1 MSQSHIRKPKHP
13 PQPVV
18 WWRLALGSSILV
30 VMFAALFLV
39 VNWVRSVPSTYE
51 TATGKILE
59 IRKVVDGI
67 RESQSG
73 GKIFYGAEAHVQ
85 YMAEGQMQDRWLR
98 ASDDLTQESLLLK
111 LAAHPTECLVYWPP
125 HHPEN
130 AKCSLKK
137 EKSE

>member
-1 MSQSHIRKPKHP
+1 MSQSHIRKPKQT

-30 VMFAALFLV
+30 VLFAALFLV
-39 VNWVRSVPSTYE
+39 VNWVRSIPSTYE

-59 IRKVVDGI
+59 IRKVVDGM

-73 GKIFYGAEAHVQ
+73 GKILYGAEAHVQ
-85 YMAEGQMQDRWLR
+85 YMTEGQMQDRWLR
-98 ASDDLTQESLLLK
+98 ASDDLTQETLLLK

-125 HHPEN
+125 HHREN

-137 EKSE
+137 